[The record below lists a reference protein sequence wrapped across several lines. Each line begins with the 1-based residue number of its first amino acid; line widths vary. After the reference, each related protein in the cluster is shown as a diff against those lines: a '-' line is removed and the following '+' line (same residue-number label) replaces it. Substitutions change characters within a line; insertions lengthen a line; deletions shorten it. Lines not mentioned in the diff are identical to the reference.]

1 MHLLE
6 TGLHH
11 YGVEVRILC
20 LESIDGVASCGA
32 RLEELQSSQTL
43 SDILE
48 HFLKVYYS
56 RTWTI
61 IQTPLGLPSVVVEY
75 RKAACVCVCGG
86 SVRGVLFSIYR
97 ELGTHKRLFVY
108 GYVQYVLIE

>member
-20 LESIDGVASCGA
+20 LESIEGVASCGA
-32 RLEELQSSQTL
+32 RLEALQSSQTL

-48 HFLKVYYS
+48 HFLKVYS
-56 RTWTI
+56 RTWTR

-75 RKAACVCVCGG
+75 RKAACVCVCMWRER
-86 SVRGVLFSIYR
+86 SVRGVLFSDI
-97 ELGTHKRLFVY
+97 
-108 GYVQYVLIE
+108 

>member
-20 LESIDGVASCGA
+20 LESIEGVASCGA
-32 RLEELQSSQTL
+32 RLEALQSSQTL

-48 HFLKVYYS
+48 HFLKVYIHTY
-56 RTWTI
+56 I
-61 IQTPLGLPSVVVEY
+61 HIVEP
-75 RKAACVCVCGG
+75 
-86 SVRGVLFSIYR
+86 
-97 ELGTHKRLFVY
+97 EL
-108 GYVQYVLIE
+108 

>member
-20 LESIDGVASCGA
+20 LESIASCGA
-32 RLEELQSSQTL
+32 RLEALQSSQTL

-48 HFLKVYYS
+48 HFLKVYIHTY
-56 RTWTI
+56 I
-61 IQTPLGLPSVVVEY
+61 HIVEPDPDTTGSAFCGC
-75 RKAACVCVCGG
+75 RVQKGSTCVCMW
-86 SVRGVLFSIYR
+86 REGVSEVSSF
-97 ELGTHKRLFVY
+97 
-108 GYVQYVLIE
+108 Q